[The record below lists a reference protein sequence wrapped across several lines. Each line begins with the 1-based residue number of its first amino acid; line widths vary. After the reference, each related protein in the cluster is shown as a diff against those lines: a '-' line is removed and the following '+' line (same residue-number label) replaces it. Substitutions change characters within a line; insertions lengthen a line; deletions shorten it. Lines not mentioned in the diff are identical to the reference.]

1 MKPVIPRQKA
11 RRDVDAAVAYY
22 LDADEPDVA
31 REFIAA
37 LQRAYEHL
45 SRFPASGSP
54 RYAVE
59 LGLPGL
65 RCWPVSPFRYL
76 IFYIDGADAVDVWA
90 VLHERRD
97 IPDALEELPPLTP
110 G

>member
-1 MKPVIPRQKA
+1 MKPVIPRDRA
-11 RRDVDAAVAYY
+11 RRDVDAAVAYF
-22 LDADEPDVA
+22 LDADETAAA

-37 LQRAYEHL
+37 IQRAYEHL

-76 IFYIDGADAVDVWA
+76 IFYLDGVDAVEVWA

-97 IPDALEELPPLTP
+97 IPDTLAETP
-110 G
+110 GIL